1 MDHSLL
7 WFYGAALL
15 ALFPIVDPI
24 TAGFSF
30 AGMSQGRDAS
40 WRNRQALLA
49 VVYMVV
55 ILTAFQI
62 FGTLILNF
70 FAITLSAIRVAGGI
84 MIWYMAMEMLAGT
97 DRLTEGEQTESLA
110 KDDIAFTPMAMP
122 LLSGPGAIAVI
133 LTLNARSTAV
143 LNQIAVAVAVLTVA
157 VVTYVALRFASSLQ
171 ARISETGR
179 IAFAKILGFLL
190 LCVAVQFV
198 MSGLAPLF
206 SGAAGSPAT
215 SW

>member
-84 MIWYMAMEMLAGT
+84 MIWYMAMEMLAGS
-97 DRLTEGEQTESLA
+97 DRLTEGEQTESMS

-133 LTLNARSTAV
+133 LTLNARSTAL
-143 LNQIAVAVAVLTVA
+143 LNQFAVALAVLTVA
-157 VVTYVALRFASSLQ
+157 VATYGALRFASSLQ

-198 MSGLAPLF
+198 MSGVVPLF
-206 SGAAGSPAT
+206 SGTTGAT
-215 SW
+215 GATW